1 MLKKMTVFSLL
12 LLLVCFLVGIVLIP
26 ITVRDVVKNRDSIIG
41 TFVNS
46 SEIVTLNASE
56 HPSLL
61 LDFSHSNLT
70 IEPSTDANI
79 YLKTEGFFGNQF
91 EIVTTPSTFEKKP
104 VTKLSLFKEDLF
116 FDKNTPSYLFSKQ
129 LHNES
134 NVSVILR
141 VPENVSIYTT
151 GNDSNIY
158 YACSNNVKFLNIQR
172 YQDAVERKH
181 RKNESY
187 DFTTEITSEN
197 PIFVS
202 YIDLRQEFE
211 NELNSAKEQ
220 YYSIGMAEDDQLWMI
235 LGDICTLYRARL
247 DTLLM
252 LSDSVKLNSELAAL
266 TAERLDEFL
275 ELRKQ
280 AEGVS
285 VLYALGSG
293 EYNSDS
299 VDEAVQSAHMAQSAF
314 ERMLVEFLDT
324 ATLPNQV
331 DEYAASAPEMATKEG
346 IATEAVPAPETPAA
360 AAAPAV
366 PETPET
372 PVTPGTVAAP
382 TAAESFAPSKLIR
395 LSTKLISKL

>member
-91 EIVTTPSTFEKKP
+91 EIVTTPSTFEEKP

-247 DTLLM
+247 DTLLL